1 MGDDL
6 ITKNLVALQ
15 QLLTAAALINEVNNV
30 GSEFTDDILPAC
42 TEEFLEQL
50 SNKLEDIALKIGA
63 SA

>member
-6 ITKNLVALQ
+6 ITKNLTALQ
-15 QLLTAAALINEVNNV
+15 QLLTAAALINEV
-30 GSEFTDDILPAC
+30 SQASSAFTDDLLPAC

-50 SNKLEDIALKIGA
+50 SQKLEDIALKIGA